1 MTDVLPLARLSD
13 PATSHE
19 AAEAQRS
26 KLTEAHQTV
35 LSVLQERPCT
45 GPELVVILA
54 HWRNNTAAKRLSD
67 LKRLGRVV
75 ATGERRRLFGQR
87 DADVYRLADFVRAH
101 QWVGLPPGE
110 IVAQWEADQRSGRVD
125 SLRECPAWRC
135 RGLAPFTSRTG
146 FSRHLSQ
153 VHGWDA

>member
-1 MTDVLPLARLSD
+1 MVPVRSAGQLRLLAQLGGLWALGVQQPLFATLSEN
-13 PATSHE
+13 PAFFV
-19 AAEAQRS
+19 
-26 KLTEAHQTV
+26 AHHA
-35 LSVLQERPCT
+35 S
-45 GPELVVILA
+45 
-54 HWRNNTAAKRLSD
+54 
-67 LKRLGRVV
+67 
-75 ATGERRRLFGQR
+75 
-87 DADVYRLADFVRAH
+87 
-101 QWVGLPPGE
+101 PGE